1 MIQDVIVAELTK
13 SRCYVSTAESCT
25 GGRIAAA
32 LIDPSGASAVYQEGY
47 ITYSNAAKEKLLGV
61 SKKTLDTYGA
71 VSPQTAAEMAAGC
84 ARAAGSDYAI
94 VSTGIAGPLG
104 GTKDKPVGLVYLGC
118 YARGTVSVYRN
129 VFTGDRSRIRDKAV
143 QRALEILLRWIQNR

>member
-1 MIQDVIVAELTK
+1 MIQDAIVAELT
-13 SRCYVSTAESCT
+13 RMHRYVSTAESCT

-47 ITYSNAAKEKLLGV
+47 ITYSNEAKHKLLGV
-61 SKKTLDTYGA
+61 SRHTLDTFGA

-94 VSTGIAGPLG
+94 VSTGIAGPTG
-104 GTKDKPVGLVYLGC
+104 GTADKPVGLVYLGC

-143 QRALEILLRWIQNR
+143 QRALEILLCKLKNP